1 MIKIFHTAD
10 LHLDSPFSSLPPSV
24 AESRRDELR
33 RAFLRMMK
41 TAADEN
47 VDLVL
52 CPGDLFDSGFVTRET
67 VRVLIEGFGTVKCP
81 VVICPGNHDPY
92 TPQSVY
98 ATCDFPDNV
107 LIFRDETPSC
117 FDLPALGTDVW
128 GAAFV
133 RASMENTP
141 MVRVPRLPDDKLHIL
156 CQHGDTNNLLSK
168 KCPLN
173 PRDIAYRG
181 FSYAALGHIHV
192 PGEPEVLGKTTVAY
206 CGCPM
211 GRSFDEPG
219 FGGALVV
226 TIDDD
231 RNVSVERRQVAD
243 RRYMTEQLD
252 VSGLD
257 SDAAVAARLRAMI
270 SERGYGSETS
280 LRVLLRGE
288 VAPTLTL
295 STLAIEKMCTGGP
308 EYLEVRDRTLPVL
321 DSAYLERDMTL
332 RGALFRELLPRL
344 REGSE
349 EERALAADALRAG
362 LAAIDGR
369 AILPDLAPGEVEE

>member
-1 MIKIFHTAD
+1 
-10 LHLDSPFSSLPPSV
+10 
-24 AESRRDELR
+24 
-33 RAFLRMMK
+33 
-41 TAADEN
+41 
-47 VDLVL
+47 
-52 CPGDLFDSGFVTRET
+52 
-67 VRVLIEGFGTVKCP
+67 
-81 VVICPGNHDPY
+81 
-92 TPQSVY
+92 
-98 ATCDFPDNV
+98 
-107 LIFRDETPSC
+107 
-117 FDLPALGTDVW
+117 
-128 GAAFV
+128 
-133 RASMENTP
+133 
-141 MVRVPRLPDDKLHIL
+141 
-156 CQHGDTNNLLSK
+156 
-168 KCPLN
+168 
-173 PRDIAYRG
+173 
-181 FSYAALGHIHV
+181 
-192 PGEPEVLGKTTVAY
+192 
-206 CGCPM
+206 
-211 GRSFDEPG
+211 
-219 FGGALVV
+219 
-226 TIDDD
+226 
-231 RNVSVERRQVAD
+231 
-243 RRYMTEQLD
+243 MTEQLD